1 MAHLNFSTIEELG
14 YVNQGHHIKTAVL
27 ANATYM
33 AQAQVELFNVYGK
46 IMIMQLY
53 IEAATVF
60 DAQLTDILFNF
71 TSSTPVV
78 AVQPMCA
85 VNAGSLTGLAQ
96 GLRIMFIGG
105 AVATAVVITATAGI
119 SDVINVNPH
128 IIGTDDGTT
137 QGVGTIG
144 QLTSVAT
151 QTSGTHQ
158 CHLHYIPMSDGA
170 WAENVL

>member
-14 YVNQGHHIKTAVL
+14 YVNQGHHVKTAVL

-33 AQAQVELFNVYGK
+33 QNAQRELFTVYGK
-46 IMIMQLY
+46 IMVMQLY
-53 IEAATVF
+53 LEATTVF
-60 DAQLTDILFNF
+60 AAGATLILFNF
-71 TSSTPVV
+71 TSTTP
-78 AVQPMCA
+78 AIGVQPM
-85 VNAGSLTGLAQ
+85 AGNSASLANLAQ
-96 GLRIMFIGG
+96 GLRAVFVGG

-119 SDVINVNPH
+119 SDVINVTPH

-144 QLTSVAT
+144 KVDSVAVNAT
-151 QTSGTHQ
+151 GAAQY
-158 CHLHYIPMSDGA
+158 HLHYIPMSDGA